1 MISYL
6 DNAATTL
13 PCKAAAEAMER
24 ATREI
29 YGNPSSLHAMGLEA
43 EKAVNEARTGSRR
56 HDKAKISRREKAGK
70 ADNFHIL
77 RHRGK

>member
-29 YGNPSSLHAMGLEA
+29 YGKVINGKNKFKVLLNPLSTAFNPKDFLFI
-43 EKAVNEARTGSRR
+43 N
-56 HDKAKISRREKAGK
+56 
-70 ADNFHIL
+70 
-77 RHRGK
+77 